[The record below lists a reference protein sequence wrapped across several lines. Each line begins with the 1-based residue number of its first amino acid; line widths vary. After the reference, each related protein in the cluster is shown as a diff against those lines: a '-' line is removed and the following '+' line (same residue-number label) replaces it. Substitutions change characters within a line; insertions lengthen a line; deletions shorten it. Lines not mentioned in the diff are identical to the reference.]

1 LKRDGGTGRLQ
12 RANPETQ
19 SMISRSISVVA
30 LSLQAVAALAQTVTS
45 PPASTQPTTAP
56 AAPAVKSDITLA
68 KFQKRREKAIM
79 AADTDGDSKISLLEW
94 TAFQA
99 KRNGKGDPAKSF
111 ARLDSN
117 HDGFID
123 RAELDAFF
131 AKRFARLDKN
141 SDGILTADELPGHKT
156 APKQEQ

>member
-1 LKRDGGTGRLQ
+1 
-12 RANPETQ
+12 
-19 SMISRSISVVA
+19 MIRRSILAAA
-30 LSLQAVAALAQTVTS
+30 LSLLTVAALAQTATQ
-45 PPASTQPTTAP
+45 PPAATPPVAATAMP
-56 AAPAVKSDITLA
+56 KARSDITLA

-79 AADTDGDSKISLLEW
+79 AADTDGDGKISLLEW
-94 TAFQA
+94 EAFQA
-99 KRNGKGDPAKSF
+99 KRNIKGDPVKSF

-141 SDGILTADELPGHKT
+141 SDGVLTADELPGHKT

>member
-1 LKRDGGTGRLQ
+1 
-12 RANPETQ
+12 
-19 SMISRSISVVA
+19 
-30 LSLQAVAALAQTVTS
+30 
-45 PPASTQPTTAP
+45 
-56 AAPAVKSDITLA
+56 
-68 KFQKRREKAIM
+68 M
-79 AADTDGDSKISLLEW
+79 AADTDSDGKISLLEW

-99 KRNGKGDPAKSF
+99 KRNVKGDPTKSF

-141 SDGILTADELPGHKT
+141 ADGVLTADELSSHKT
-156 APKQEQ
+156 APKPEQ

>member
-1 LKRDGGTGRLQ
+1 
-12 RANPETQ
+12 
-19 SMISRSISVVA
+19 MIRRSIIVVA
-30 LSLQAVAALAQTVTS
+30 LSLQTVAALAQTTAPS
-45 PPASTQPTTAP
+45 PAPTPPTATPTAP
-56 AAPAVKSDITLA
+56 AARSDITLA

-79 AADTDGDSKISLLEW
+79 AADTDGDGKISLLEW
-94 TAFQA
+94 EAFQA
-99 KRNGKGDPAKSF
+99 KRNVKGDPAKSF

-141 SDGILTADELPGHKT
+141 ADGVLSADELPGHKT

>member
-1 LKRDGGTGRLQ
+1 
-12 RANPETQ
+12 
-19 SMISRSISVVA
+19 MISRSMLVVA
-30 LSLQAVAALAQTVTS
+30 LSLQTVAALAQTTTP
-45 PPASTQPTTAP
+45 PPAATPPA
-56 AAPAVKSDITLA
+56 AAPAKPKAGSDITLA

-79 AADTDGDSKISLLEW
+79 AADTDGDGKISLLEW

-99 KRNGKGDPAKSF
+99 RNVKGDPAKSF
-111 ARLDSN
+111 ARIDSN

-131 AKRFARLDKN
+131 AKRFAKLDKN
-141 SDGILTADELPGHKT
+141 ADGILTADELPGHKT

>member
-1 LKRDGGTGRLQ
+1 
-12 RANPETQ
+12 
-19 SMISRSISVVA
+19 MISRSISVVA
-30 LSLQAVAALAQTVTS
+30 LSLQAVAALAQTTTP
-45 PPASTQPTTAP
+45 PPAPST
-56 AAPAVKSDITLA
+56 AAPSASGVKSDITLA

-79 AADTDGDSKISLLEW
+79 AADTDGDGKIGLLEW
-94 TAFQA
+94 EAFQA
-99 KRNGKGDPAKSF
+99 KRNVKGDLAKSF

-141 SDGILTADELPGHKT
+141 ADGILTDDELPGHKT
-156 APKQEQ
+156 APKPEQ